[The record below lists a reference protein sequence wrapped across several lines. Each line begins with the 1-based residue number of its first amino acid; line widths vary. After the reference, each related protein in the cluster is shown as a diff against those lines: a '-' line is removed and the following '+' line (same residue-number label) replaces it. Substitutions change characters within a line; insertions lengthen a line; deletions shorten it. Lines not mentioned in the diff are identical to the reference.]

1 MTALARTFPYSQ
13 SPALYNKSAGSA
25 LATLG
30 NDPAGKLRRSGY
42 GSALAIL
49 YAREALK
56 RLRSL
61 GDNWD
66 GFGSVAPTALSQF
79 SAQRFIETAFGQ
91 INETN
96 FQWMSPTISADES
109 GAYVFEWW
117 RGTKKLS
124 VYADSNGVD
133 FIRVWGVD
141 SFNEMNDGPIDNDEE
156 IKVLWVWLNS

>member
-1 MTALARTFPYSQ
+1 MTALARTFPDSQ
-13 SPALYNKSAGSA
+13 PPALYNKSSGSA

-30 NDPAGKLRRSGY
+30 NDPAEKLSRSKY

-56 RLRSL
+56 KLRSL

-79 SAQRFIETAFGQ
+79 SAQQFIEAAFGQ
-91 INETN
+91 INQTN
-96 FQWMSPTISADES
+96 FPWMSPNISADES
-109 GAYVFEWW
+109 GTYVFEWW

-124 VYADSNGVD
+124 VYADSDGLG

-141 SFNEMNDGPIDNDEE
+141 IFNEMNDGPIDNVEE
-156 IKVLWVWLNS
+156 MRALWAWLNS